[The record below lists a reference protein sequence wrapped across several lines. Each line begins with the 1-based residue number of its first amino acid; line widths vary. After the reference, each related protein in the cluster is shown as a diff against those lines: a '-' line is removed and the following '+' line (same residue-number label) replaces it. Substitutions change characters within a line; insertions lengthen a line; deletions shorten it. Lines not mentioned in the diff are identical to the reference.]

1 MDPCLALSQAKQT
14 ASKEPSKRQAKTG
27 SSSSASTKKKVF
39 ESEWI
44 FAEKEIIFY
53 GFTYFVVLG
62 VCWALWKNW
71 PNAKGMRSTRRLLLW
86 SPVFR
91 IVMMTWFAT
100 ALWVF
105 SMYNGYNQNEYNLE
119 NPKVIGKGV
128 GRQLGALDTKYPT
141 IAKFG
146 FW

>member
-1 MDPCLALSQAKQT
+1 MKFVDKISNFKLTEIEAL
-14 ASKEPSKRQAKTG
+14 KRF
-27 SSSSASTKKKVF
+27 F